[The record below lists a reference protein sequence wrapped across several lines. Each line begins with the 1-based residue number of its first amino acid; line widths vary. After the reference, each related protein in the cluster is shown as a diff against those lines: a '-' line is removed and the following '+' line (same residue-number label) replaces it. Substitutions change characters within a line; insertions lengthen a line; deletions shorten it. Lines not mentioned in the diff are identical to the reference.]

1 MLPGDIWRAQGAL
14 GGYDSS
20 MVVDE
25 MNVVAI
31 ERLRMTGFFFL
42 TSHTSTLMGQ
52 CSSNIRSTPAFST
65 SKCAQEQGLCIDVGI
80 DLWLYAGLSRNKHV
94 KDATTFTVT
103 LRSISRYHIFDKNW

>member
-31 ERLRMTGFFFL
+31 ERLRMTGFFN
-42 TSHTSTLMGQ
+42 SY
-52 CSSNIRSTPAFST
+52 I
-65 SKCAQEQGLCIDVGI
+65 VY
-80 DLWLYAGLSRNKHV
+80 LYLNGSML
-94 KDATTFTVT
+94 
-103 LRSISRYHIFDKNW
+103 LEY